1 LISPPEVSYILG
13 QRRRRP
19 ETATVDFILQLQNIN
34 KAFYG
39 VPVLKDV
46 NFDLYKGEVHA
57 LLGENGAG
65 ESTLIKILSGAYRLD
80 SGTIILDRNK
90 IGPAYSQP

>member
-1 LISPPEVSYILG
+1 
-13 QRRRRP
+13 
-19 ETATVDFILQLQNIN
+19 VDFILQLQNIN